1 MARKPEYLQE
11 FLELSA
17 ELCGFS
23 LFALRGTGYAIGYY
37 LTVEGIVGPEILQ
50 RLFEAFKKL
59 PSGSAKA
66 RDEALRAQLLSNEEL
81 GPVARNI
88 MKLWFV
94 STWYELPGA
103 WHEKF
108 GGCGNDR
115 TFIPFAYAYPEG
127 LLWPG
132 VGSHPPGAKP
142 TGYASWE
149 GRPVFRE
156 FKGDPMLWDDEAE
169 AS

>member
-1 MARKPEYLQE
+1 MDKKPEYLQA
-11 FLELSA
+11 FLNLSA

-23 LFALRGTGYAIGYY
+23 VFTLSGTGYAIGYC
-37 LTVEGIVGPEILQ
+37 LTVQRIVGPETMQ
-50 RLFEAFKKL
+50 RLLEEFKKL
-59 PSGSAKA
+59 PSGNAKA
-66 RDEALRAQLLSNEEL
+66 REKALRVQLLSNEEF

-103 WHEKF
+103 WHDKF
-108 GGCGNDR
+108 GRYGNDQ
-115 TFIPFAYAYPEG
+115 TFIPFPYAYPEG

-132 VGSHPPGAKP
+132 IGSHPPGAKP

-149 GRPVFRE
+149 GRPVFLE
-156 FKGDPMLWDDEAE
+156 FKGDPMLWDDEP
-169 AS
+169 